1 MDKTT
6 EAPKAGP
13 SIYRARPRERGVITR
28 CPTKPVRAELLL
40 EFAGD
45 LEWYV
50 IRVAPQKEFVV
61 QELLARKGVVTYCPS
76 DSRWRRKN
84 RFQKQKSLI
93 PYPLMPS
100 YVFAGFIPG
109 VPAWFDL
116 FSIGPVLG
124 CVGFNGRPARV
135 NPGRMSKLISQ
146 HRNGLV
152 RPDEEQFMK
161 TWREFKTG
169 DLVRISQGPF
179 EGCVVPVVD
188 VKGPHAKILI
198 EMFGMSTVAP
208 IDAWKL
214 EPAA

>member
-1 MDKTT
+1 MDKST

-124 CVGFNGRPARV
+124 CVGFEGRPARV
-135 NPGRMSKLISQ
+135 VPDRMVKLIKQ

-161 TWREFKTG
+161 TWREFKSG
-169 DLVRISQGPF
+169 QLVKISHGPF
-179 EGCVVPVVD
+179 EGRLVRVVEVN
-188 VKGPHAKILI
+188 GPFAKILI
-198 EMFGMSTVAP
+198 EAFGMENETK
-208 IDAWKL
+208 IETWKL

>member
-6 EAPKAGP
+6 EAPKHKP
-13 SIYRARPRERGVITR
+13 EIYRARPRERGVIVR

-40 EFAGD
+40 EYAAD
-45 LEWYV
+45 LDWYV

-61 QELLARKGVVTYCPS
+61 QEVLARKGVVTYCPS
-76 DSRWRRKN
+76 DSRWRRKT
-84 RFQKQKSLI
+84 RFQKTKELI

-116 FSIGPVLG
+116 FTIGPVLG
-124 CVGFNGRPARV
+124 CVGVHGEPKRV
-135 NPGRMSKLISQ
+135 QSEGMKKLIGSY
-146 HRNGLV
+146 RNGLV

-161 TWREFKTG
+161 TWREYKEG
-169 DLVRISQGPF
+169 DKVRISSGPF
-179 EGCVVPVVD
+179 EGIVVPVVE
-188 VKGPHAKILI
+188 VKGPNAKILLQLFGVDHVTPI
-198 EMFGMSTVAP
+198 ET
-208 IDAWKL
+208 WKL

>member
-6 EAPKAGP
+6 EAPKTAP
-13 SIYRARPRERGVITR
+13 TIYRARPRERGTIVR

-61 QELLARKGVVTYCPS
+61 QELLSRKGIVTYCPS
-76 DSRWRRKN
+76 DSRWRRKT
-84 RFQKQKSLI
+84 RFQKAKQLI

-100 YVFAGFIPG
+100 YVFAGFVPG
-109 VPAWFDL
+109 VPAWLDL

-124 CVGFNGRPARV
+124 CVGVHGEPRRVRPE
-135 NPGRMSKLISQ
+135 GMKKLIGSY
-146 HRNGLV
+146 RNGLV

-161 TWREFKTG
+161 TWREYKRG

-179 EGCVVPVVD
+179 EGIVVPVVE
-188 VKGPHAKILI
+188 VKGPNAKILLQ
-198 EMFGMSTVAP
+198 MFGSEREEAIET
-208 IDAWKL
+208 WKL